1 MSDLRVYFEKQGADR
16 LCGVHCLNALAQ
28 GPFFTQVDLNKF
40 AAELDKEESA
50 LLTADPS
57 QQQKAAPRSMTI
69 SSLGNRP
76 SSHNVDET
84 GNFSLGV
91 LEKALGSRFG
101 TVVENAARRDI
112 IQQINREGLESH
124 DGFVVNLREHW
135 FSARAFPNPSYPGVR
150 EWFFLDSLKP
160 GPIAVT
166 ENELWGTLQG
176 IIQSGGNVF
185 VLTKGPLPA
194 PGGKQKVVLKSHQYF
209 LTREEIKKL
218 LEKNLNGNEESSSM
232 GGGRDVSKK
241 DVMRT
246 DWSKMGSGNT
256 LNQSSSVA
264 SAAKGTSDG
273 VKIMVDCSSLK
284 PEPQMSSGEVITMQ
298 VRVPSGDRKI
308 RKFSLENDTVKD
320 LCDWLECAFGRA
332 NYSLVGRGWRLDKST
347 NGRLTITGTV
357 GMKEGEENTTSEKS
371 LGTVGLKQGSESFN
385 LSV

>member
-28 GPFFTQVDLNKF
+28 GPFFSQVDLNKF

-50 LLTADPS
+50 LLTGDPS
-57 QQQKAAPRSMTI
+57 QQPKAAPRSMTI

-76 SSHNVDET
+76 SSHNVDDT

-101 TVVENAARRDI
+101 IVVENAARRDI
-112 IQQINREGLESH
+112 IQRINREGLESH

-194 PGGKQKVVLKSHQYF
+194 IGGKQKVVLKSHQYL
-209 LTREEIKKL
+209 LTRDEIKKL
-218 LEKNLNGNEESSSM
+218 LEKNLNGNEE
-232 GGGRDVSKK
+232 GRDVGKK
-241 DVMRT
+241 VVTRT
-246 DWSKMGSGNT
+246 DWSKMGSGNA

-264 SAAKGTSDG
+264 SGEKGKSEKL
-273 VKIMVDCSSLK
+273 KINPDCSSLK
-284 PEPQMSSGEVITMQ
+284 PEPATSICEVITMQ
-298 VRVPSGDRKI
+298 VREQSGDRKI
-308 RKFSLENDTVKD
+308 RRFSLENDTVKD
-320 LCDWLECAFGRA
+320 LCDWLECFVGKETQ
-332 NYSLVGRGWRLDKST
+332 YSLVGRGWRLDKST
-347 NGRLTITGTV
+347 SGRLTITGTD
-357 GMKEGEENTTSEKS
+357 GMIDEELDISEKS
-371 LGTVGLKQGSESFN
+371 LGSVGLKQGSESFN
-385 LSV
+385 LRV